1 MNPEIKDVRDGDLR
15 VIVFG
20 RGDKVLA
27 NGDYLGEP
35 CLLVSDAKMPA
46 RVGDDADREGIC
58 DENLGVNPIAIVT
71 GNEKR
76 AKLLHMVLCGGL
88 DDLILSDEICDKQNQ

>member
-1 MNPEIKDVRDGDLR
+1 MNSEIKDVRDGDLR

-27 NGDYLGEP
+27 KGDYLGEP

-46 RVGDDADREGIC
+46 SVGDDAEREGIC
-58 DENLGVNPIAIVT
+58 DENLGINPIVIVT

-76 AKLLHMVLCGGL
+76 AKLLYMVLCGELDGL
-88 DDLILSDEICDKQNQ
+88 VLSEEIGDK